1 MLFCFSMHFHEFS
14 LFHCTRRK
22 KAFYRQQKL
31 MAEFASQQKAFMEK
45 VQDGIADIE
54 VDGK

>member
-1 MLFCFSMHFHEFS
+1 MHFHVFS